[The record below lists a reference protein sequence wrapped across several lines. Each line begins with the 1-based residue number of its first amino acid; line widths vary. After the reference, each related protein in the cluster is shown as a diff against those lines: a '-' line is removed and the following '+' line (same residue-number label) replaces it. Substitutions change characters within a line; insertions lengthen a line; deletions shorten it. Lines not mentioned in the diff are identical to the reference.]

1 MTRHGR
7 RWLRSAC
14 AAALARE
21 QGADLRSRCQLV
33 PTAPFAWELLDK
45 PGEDP
50 KNFTLTGDEAV
61 ALLKEAVGAAKE
73 AGLPWME

>member
-1 MTRHGR
+1 M
-7 RWLRSAC
+7 
-14 AAALARE
+14 
-21 QGADLRSRCQLV
+21 